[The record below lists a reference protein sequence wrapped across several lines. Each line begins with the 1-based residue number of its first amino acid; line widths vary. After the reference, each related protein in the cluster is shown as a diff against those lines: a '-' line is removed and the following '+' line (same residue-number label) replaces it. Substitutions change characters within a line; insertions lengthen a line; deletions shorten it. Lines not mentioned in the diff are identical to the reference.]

1 MKQSQFINSLVHQF
15 INSSINMKPYI
26 IIILSLISIVNGQ
39 AQQNGQKPDKA
50 VEKYINKGLRA
61 YNKAD
66 YREAELDFRKAL
78 AIDPVNAVASYNL
91 GLTQTELDKNLEAA
105 HYFEKAAK
113 QADDPLLKSKAYFN
127 QGNVWF
133 NKKKYDKAVEAYKN
147 ALRQNP
153 SDEEAR
159 YNLALAQQK
168 LKQQQKKNKNKKNQ
182 KNKQQNKQK
191 KNQQNKDQ
199 KNKNQKNK
207 KDQNKQGQNKKDQQK
222 NKNGQNKKNQNKQNK
237 KDQNKK
243 GKGDKKKDQNKQG
256 KYQKDKGKQDQNQE
270 KQKQQGGQK
279 GQKQQ
284 EKQGQ
289 GQKRKAQLTP
299 QQVKQILVALKNKEQ
314 KTQKKIKAKI
324 LKGSSKKR
332 KQDKD
337 W

>member
-1 MKQSQFINSLVHQF
+1 MKS
-15 INSSINMKPYI
+15 YI
-26 IIILSLISIVNGQ
+26 IIILSLISVLNGQ

-50 VEKYINKGLRA
+50 VEKLVNKGLRA
-61 YNKAD
+61 YDKAD
-66 YREAELDFRKAL
+66 YSEAELDFRKAL
-78 AIDPVNAVASYNL
+78 AKDPVNAVASYNL

-113 QADDPLLKSKAYFN
+113 QADDPLLKSKSYFN

-133 NKKKYDKAVEAYKN
+133 NKKKYEKAVEAYKN
-147 ALRQNP
+147 ALRQNS

-159 YNLALAQQK
+159 YNLALAQLK
-168 LKQQQKKNKNKKNQ
+168 LKQQQKKNKKNKKNQ
-182 KNKQQNKQK
+182 KNKQQNKQNK
-191 KNQQNKDQ
+191 QNKDQ
-199 KNKNQKNK
+199 KNKDQKNK
-207 KDQNKQGQNKKDQQK
+207 KDQNKKGQNKKDQQ
-222 NKNGQNKKNQNKQNK
+222 KNQNKQNK

-243 GKGDKKKDQNKQG
+243 GKGDQKKDQNKQNKQG
-256 KYQKDKGKQDQNQE
+256 KDKKDKGKQDQ
-270 KQKQQGGQK
+270 QKQNQQGRQK
-279 GQKQQ
+279 GQKQP

-324 LKGSSKKR
+324 LKGSGKKH

>member
-1 MKQSQFINSLVHQF
+1 
-15 INSSINMKPYI
+15 MKPYI

-50 VEKYINKGLRA
+50 VEKLINKGLHA
-61 YNKAD
+61 YDKAE

-78 AIDPVNAVASYNL
+78 AKDPVNAVASYNL

-113 QADDPLLKSKAYFN
+113 QADDSMLKSKAYFN
-127 QGNVWF
+127 QGNVWY

-168 LKQQQKKNKNKKNQ
+168 LKQQQKKNKQNQKKNN
-182 KNKQQNKQK
+182 KNKQNKQN
-191 KNQQNKDQ
+191 KNQQNKD
-199 KNKNQKNK
+199 QKNK

-222 NKNGQNKKNQNKQNK
+222 NQNGQDKKDQNKQNK

-243 GKGDKKKDQNKQG
+243 SKGDKKKDQNQQNKQD
-256 KYQKDKGKQDQNQE
+256 KNQKNQGKQDQQ

-284 EKQGQ
+284 EKQ

-314 KTQKKIKAKI
+314 KTQKKIKAKV
-324 LKGSSKKR
+324 LKGSGKKR